1 MKLSKCTGEEL
12 TRLRC
17 AVSQAGSKVRHL
29 ILNVEQEEDEGAT
42 VHICANGLEKL
53 SAVMWAKQLGV
64 SRLQQEVVQC
74 TDGVEQAMAEC
85 RTKFG
90 LNQGSEERY
99 GCPSQRQG
107 HATAQN
113 TSKSISGTKRKESD
127 SEASDGEE
135 EAGNYE
141 PTAKPIACDPRQT
154 NMYVGREPQIP
165 PKVETRPLL
174 EVLVTHH
181 FDTFQGNPPALLAW
195 RKFNQLAAFWY
206 VRTGGEYGNEQHMKI
221 VFQAMHDHPQ
231 SNSWWHGL
239 VREKQAELATDT
251 HHAGVDHELL
261 RFLLG
266 KRVDRQM
273 LWKVEEVWGKFEAW
287 AEEYDAGSKRDTLH
301 TRIQAMGTHVQS
313 DIDWRKHAVMHNR
326 YYAPGMMMCQ

>member
-1 MKLSKCTGEEL
+1 MVKACREWSENDEESGVVPAP
-12 TRLRC
+12 TC
-17 AVSQAGSKVRHL
+17 MPVQKQG
-29 ILNVEQEEDEGAT
+29 NV
-42 VHICANGLEKL
+42 
-53 SAVMWAKQLGV
+53 
-64 SRLQQEVVQC
+64 
-74 TDGVEQAMAEC
+74 
-85 RTKFG
+85 
-90 LNQGSEERY
+90 
-99 GCPSQRQG
+99 
-107 HATAQN
+107 AQN
-113 TSKSISGTKRKESD
+113 TSKSISGRKRKESD
-127 SEASDGEE
+127 SEPSDGEE

-251 HHAGVDHELL
+251 HHAGVDQELL

-326 YYAPGMMMCQ
+326 YYAPAMMMCQ